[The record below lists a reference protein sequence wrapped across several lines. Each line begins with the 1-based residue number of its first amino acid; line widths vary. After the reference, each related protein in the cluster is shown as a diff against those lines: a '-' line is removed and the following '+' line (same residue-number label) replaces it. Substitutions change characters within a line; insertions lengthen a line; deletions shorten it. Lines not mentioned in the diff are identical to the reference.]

1 NVSYTDAHIHLGVHS
16 ITTIS
21 KVSVTAGKS
30 VSIPCL
36 YDSRYMN
43 YVKYLCEGYY
53 WNYCNYVVKTNK
65 PDRSGKYSIS
75 DDKNQKIFT
84 VTINQLTNK
93 NTDYWCVVEI
103 NGGSDHGESFQL
115 SVSSGYTGEN
125 ITIRCHHR
133 NSGGMKWCRL
143 GRNCVT
149 KSSGSID
156 GTTVTIHTTDGLK
169 PEDSGWYWCA
179 EGDIQ
184 IPVHLTV
191 TEKLINSK
199 YCKRS

>member
-1 NVSYTDAHIHLGVHS
+1 CSNKSGNKILYLHFDSLIIFHS

-115 SVSSGYTGEN
+115 SVSSGK
-125 ITIRCHHR
+125 

-156 GTTVTIHTTDGLK
+156 GTTVTIHTTELNVFTVTMSGLK
-169 PEDSGWYWCA
+169 PEDSGWYWY
-179 EGDIQ
+179 IQ